1 MSCSKNFDLTKP
13 GSLETT
19 CELNTYLK
27 IQEEMAASW
36 KCLNWVV
43 VLISCKGKT

>member
-1 MSCSKNFDLTKP
+1 MQPGIQAAVKDTNIVIIVSPLTMSCSKNFDLMKP

-27 IQEEMAASW
+27 I
-36 KCLNWVV
+36 
-43 VLISCKGKT
+43 